1 MSTPSSRAPS
11 PANRQLDLDV
21 SRGVCVVAMVAV
33 HALLTLGTP
42 EAKATPAGTAVAL
55 GGSVAGIFVTLMGV
69 FMAWSPVDAAST
81 AATVRRGVATWLL
94 GYLLNVLR
102 FVVPYA
108 LWDGIPPAYLADL
121 GLPPGDS
128 PVGFLLLFGDILQF
142 AGVAMIVIAPLRAAR
157 PRPMTLLV
165 LATLVSALA
174 PVGWSASFAAGP
186 ALAHL
191 AGLVTGADPA
201 VRFPLLPWLTFPLV
215 GLAVGQALRP
225 TAGFPAGRLGT
236 GRLFA
241 IGAALFVAGF
251 LGSLVAPAQMA
262 DHYRLGLAG
271 MVHYVGY
278 VLMFLA
284 AVRAIAIRV
293 TPGPVTRLLV
303 HCGQHVTRV
312 YLVQWVLVCWAIA
325 LVGYRALSGV
335 GVAVVTAAILAISLA
350 IVALWARFDSLGRRA
365 T

>member
-1 MSTPSSRAPS
+1 MSTPSPRVPS
-11 PANRQLDLDV
+11 LANRQLDLDV

-69 FMAWSPVDAAST
+69 FMAWSPVDAVS
-81 AATVRRGVATWLL
+81 TVRRGVATWLL

-128 PVGFLLLFGDILQF
+128 PFGFLLLFGDILQF

-157 PRPMTLLV
+157 PRPTTLLV
-165 LATLVSALA
+165 LATAVSALA
-174 PVGWSASFAAGP
+174 PIGWSASFTAGP

-251 LGSLVAPAQMA
+251 LASLIAPAQMA

-284 AVRAIAIRV
+284 VVRAIATRV

-325 LVGYRALSGV
+325 VVGYRALSGV
-335 GVAVVTAAILAISLA
+335 GVALATAAVLALSLA
-350 IVALWARFDSLGRRA
+350 VVAVWARAEGLGRRA